1 MATAYGN
8 TCLPTAAAVLVA
20 ALLSGCSPF
29 TTVQRNDGVTPLAKA
44 DAGGQHVLAEVK
56 NVPLPRQDYDGAGER
71 IPYEPRP
78 NPYTATAAPVPQE
91 AKAMFAA
98 ASARLEQGESEAAE
112 KQFRSLCEK
121 FPSLSGPWVQLG
133 AIAEKA
139 GDDAKAAEHYS
150 KAIGVNAE
158 NVNAY
163 IALGLVQRRRGLFA
177 EAQAAYLRALDV
189 WKDFPEA
196 HLNLAILYDL
206 YANKP
211 EQSQPHY
218 EAYYFLTGEKD
229 ETAYKWLVEVKRR
242 TGIEKS
248 FIDNPPNKVADVSA
262 DENDAGEPA
271 KPIVAADTGSS
282 S

>member
-8 TCLPTAAAVLVA
+8 TCLSTTATVLVV

-29 TTVQRNDGVTPLAKA
+29 TTVQRNDGGAPAAKA
-44 DAGGQHVLAEVK
+44 DAGRQHVLAEVK
-56 NVPLPRQDYDGAGER
+56 SVPLPRQDYDAAGER

-78 NPYTATAAPVPQE
+78 NPYTAAATPVSQE
-91 AKAMFAA
+91 AKAMFVA
-98 ASARLEQGESEAAE
+98 ASARLEQGETEAAK
-112 KQFRSLCEK
+112 KQFRALCEK

-139 GDDAKAAEHYS
+139 GDDAKAAEHYQ
-150 KAIGVNAE
+150 KAISVNAD

-163 IALGLVQRRRGLFA
+163 IALGLVQRRQGRFA
-177 EAQAAYLRALDV
+177 DAQAAYLRALDV
-189 WKDFPEA
+189 WQDFPEA

-211 EQSQPHY
+211 EQAQPHY

-248 FIDNPPNKVADVSA
+248 FIDNPPNKVAEVSA
-262 DENDAGEPA
+262 GEGNTGEST
-271 KPIVAADTGSS
+271 KSIVAADTGSS